1 MNLDTISLRRE
12 AIRWFGRAHQLA
24 YEASDGRWGAKLN
37 GLPML
42 LLHSVGRKS
51 GEPRT
56 TPLVYLPHGDEFVIV
71 ASFYGSPSHPAW
83 YRNLQ
88 ARPKCELRA
97 GRRRLRAVA
106 RTADPEER
114 ARLWPLL
121 LELYPGYAEY
131 QRRTEREIPVV
142 VLSPLGPAEEGA
154 RSAGGDAESG
164 YSRRV
169 AHLIEGALNRV
180 RPATLPP
187 VSERA
192 RTLHAAS
199 FVADMHAD
207 SLMFGRDLL
216 VRSDVGHVDLP
227 RLQEGGVGLQVFT
240 AVTKV
245 PLGFNKDRTDGSRAN
260 VLDIVDRVRLSPL
273 AGAGLLERAL
283 VQARRLERFVAHSDG
298 KLVLVR
304 TRGDLDRLVERQAVE
319 SPKPV
324 GALLGIEGAHALEG
338 DPKNL
343 ERVFEAGFRLIGLS
357 HFHDNPFA
365 GSAHGLER
373 GGLTDVGRELLS
385 GMEARGVVVDLA
397 HASPSVVDE
406 VLARVH
412 MPCVFSHGGVRGT
425 CDNNRN
431 LSDEQVKGIAAG
443 GGVVGIGYWDWAL
456 GDTEL
461 GSLVAAIRHVADL
474 VGDAHVGLGSD
485 YDGATTVG
493 FDTSRLPAITQALL
507 DAGFGEESVAKILGG
522 NVLRVLREVLPG

>member
-1 MNLDTISLRRE
+1 MNLDSLSLRRE
-12 AIRWFGRAHQLA
+12 AIRWFGRFHEWA
-24 YEASDGRWGAKLN
+24 YEASDGRWGAKLG

-42 LLHSVGRKS
+42 VLRSVGRKS
-51 GEPRT
+51 GQTRT
-56 TPLVYLPHGDEFVIV
+56 TPLVYLPHGDEFVVV

-88 ARPKCELRA
+88 AQPACELRA

-106 RTADPEER
+106 RTAGPEER
-114 ARLWPLL
+114 ARLWPRL

-142 VLSPLGPAEEGA
+142 VLSPVGPVEGPAGSRDEAEE
-154 RSAGGDAESG
+154 SAW
-164 YSRRV
+164 SRGV
-169 AHLIEGALNRV
+169 AHWLEGRLNRV
-180 RPATLPP
+180 RPVALPP

-192 RTLHAAS
+192 RRLHAAS
-199 FVADMHAD
+199 FVADLHAD

-245 PLGFNKDRTDGSRAN
+245 PLGFNKDRTDGSRPN
-260 VLDIVDRVRLSPL
+260 VLEIVDRVRLSPL

-283 VQARRLERFVAHSDG
+283 VQARRLERFAQASDG

-304 TRGDLDRLVERQAVE
+304 TRGDLERLLERQARE
-319 SPKPV
+319 TPKPV
-324 GALLGIEGAHALEG
+324 GALLGIEGAHTLEG

-343 ERVFEAGFRLIGLS
+343 DRVFEAGVRLIGLS
-357 HFHDNPFA
+357 HFHDNEFA

-373 GGLTDVGRELLS
+373 GGLSEAGRELLA
-385 GMEARGVVVDLA
+385 GMESRGMLVDLA
-397 HASPSVVDE
+397 HASPAVVDE

-412 MPCVFSHGGVRGT
+412 APTVFSHGGVRGT

-431 LSDEQVKGIAAG
+431 LSDQQVKAIAAG

-456 GDTEL
+456 GDTEV
-461 GSLVAAIRHVADL
+461 GSLVAAISHVVGL

-493 FDTSRLPAITQALL
+493 FDTSRLPSITQALL
-507 DAGFGEESVAKILGG
+507 DAGFAEESVARILGG
-522 NVLRVLREVLPG
+522 NVLRVLRAVLPS